1 MAEVRLVLARVAEMV
16 NKLDRI
22 PEIPQVE
29 REVMADAL
37 GVDVDRDQAAAERL
51 QGLSV
56 SSRPVEKR
64 RQLSSVIVSSQ
75 KKSVWPFGSLTAT
88 DSN

>member
-1 MAEVRLVLARVAEMV
+1 M
-16 NKLDRI
+16 LDREQPVTLEHSLVH
-22 PEIPQVE
+22 PEGPVI
-29 REVMADAL
+29 
-37 GVDVDRDQAAAERL
+37 AAEHLFR
-51 QGLSV
+51 QDSSSSWTPTSLSV